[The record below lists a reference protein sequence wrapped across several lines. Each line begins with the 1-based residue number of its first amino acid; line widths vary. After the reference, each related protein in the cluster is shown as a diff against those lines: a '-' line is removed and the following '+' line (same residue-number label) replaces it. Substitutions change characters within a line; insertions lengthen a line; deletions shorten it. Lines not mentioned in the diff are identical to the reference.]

1 MTKSVSLFSVS
12 AALAFSA
19 LLVSGTA
26 AQASPLFTQMTTPP
40 TQEFYSDSQ
49 AQFVDGV
56 LAADDFTLGST
67 GTIRAVSWQ
76 GAYSPAGAPGL
87 ADSFHIN
94 IYADPIGSTLLASF
108 ALGADVNRSAAGGT
122 VGAGDILYNY
132 VAALDGGGF
141 TATAGTRY
149 WISIVNDAAFSFADA
164 WTWAGGASGA
174 MRASVN
180 NGSSWVTTAGSTN
193 FALDSQPVPEPA
205 TLGLLSLGV
214 GLIGVARSRRRQ
226 RQ

>member
-1 MTKSVSLFSVS
+1 MTKSVSLFPVS

-19 LLVSGTA
+19 VLVCGTA

-49 AQFVDGV
+49 LQGFGGV
-56 LAADDFTLGST
+56 LAADDFTLGSS

-76 GAYSPAGAPGL
+76 GAYSPTGAPAL

-132 VAALDGGGF
+132 VAALDGGF
-141 TATAGTRY
+141 AATAGTHY
-149 WISIVNDAAFSFADA
+149 WISIVNDAAFNFADA
-164 WTWAGGASGA
+164 WTWAGGPNGS

-180 NGSSWVTTAGSTN
+180 NGVTWATTRGSTN
-193 FALDSQPVPEPA
+193 FALDDQPVPEPA

-214 GLIGVARSRRRQ
+214 GLIGVARGRRRQ